1 MCVAVGTVNPN
12 DPIIGPTQQQVISYV
27 IGTAN
32 VELAMGTLNSALA
45 PDKFGQPWRGGVAAV
60 LRSAMLGNLTI
71 APIFRSFATFNPAD
85 AHQVLSDVAPGGR
98 EVQIGFEDLPSA
110 TGDNDF
116 QDVVIGIRVS
126 LDDRLLL

>member
-27 IGTAN
+27 TGTAN

-45 PDKFGQPWRGGVAAV
+45 PDKFGQPWRGGVPAV
-60 LRSAMLGNLTI
+60 LRSAMLGDLTI

-85 AHQVLSDVAPGGR
+85 AHQVLSDVAPAAVKCR
-98 EVQIGFEDLPSA
+98 SA
-110 TGDNDF
+110 SKTC
-116 QDVVIGIRVS
+116 RAPLATTTS
-126 LDDRLLL
+126 RMS